1 MAQVLAVPGDRRHGF
16 DHKGESSNTVF
27 AKMHNL
33 SGSTC
38 NMHCSVGMV
47 TNAMFSLD
55 MATSQGLPVSVR
67 QLKYLYFCYV
77 IPVY

>member
-16 DHKGESSNTVF
+16 DHKQQMDILESSNTVF

-38 NMHCSVGMV
+38 NMHCSVGME
-47 TNAMFSLD
+47 TSAMFWLD
-55 MATSQGLPVSVR
+55 IATLR
-67 QLKYLYFCYV
+67 QA
-77 IPVY
+77 I